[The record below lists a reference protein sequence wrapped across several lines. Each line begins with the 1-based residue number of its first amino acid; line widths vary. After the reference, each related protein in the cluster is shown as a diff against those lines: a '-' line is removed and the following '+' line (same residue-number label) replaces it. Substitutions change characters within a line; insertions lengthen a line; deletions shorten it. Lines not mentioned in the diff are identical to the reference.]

1 GPPGPSVM
9 DYGNSSSSGV
19 ASLLQAARRGDDQAL
34 GKLLEAYRSYLRLL
48 ARLEVGRRLRTK
60 VDASDVVQETF
71 LQAHRAFDEFRGDT
85 EGEVLVWLRKILAS
99 RLSKTIRHYL
109 GTQRRDLQ
117 LERELGR
124 SSRALQRVLALS
136 QTSPSEGAMRRER
149 AVLLANAVERLPEDY
164 REVIVLRNLRGLKF
178 AEIAEA
184 MDRSVGSVEKIWA
197 RALGKLRDELEGD
210 L

>member
-1 GPPGPSVM
+1 M
-9 DYGNSSSSGV
+9 DDGNSSSDGV

-34 GKLLEAYRSYLRLL
+34 GELLEAYRGYLRLL

-60 VDASDVVQETF
+60 LDASDVVQETF
-71 LQAHRAFDEFRGDT
+71 LQAHRAFEEFRGST

-99 RLSKTIRHYL
+99 RLSKAVRHYL

-136 QTSPSEGAMRRER
+136 QTSPSEGAVRRER

-178 AEIAEA
+178 AEIAQA
-184 MDRSVGSVEKIWA
+184 MDRSLGSVEKLWA
-197 RALGKLRDELEGD
+197 RALGKLRDELGD
-210 L
+210 DL

>member
-1 GPPGPSVM
+1 M